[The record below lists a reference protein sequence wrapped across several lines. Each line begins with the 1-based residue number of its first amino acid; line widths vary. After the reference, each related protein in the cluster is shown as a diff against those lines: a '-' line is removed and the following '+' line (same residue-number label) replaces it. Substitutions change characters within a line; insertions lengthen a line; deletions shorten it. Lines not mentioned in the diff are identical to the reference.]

1 MAIERS
7 FLIKLFADPAQVLD
21 AFGKIGKEAGDAFG
35 AANRKVNEIAPG
47 LQKIALLSA
56 AAFAGLAA
64 FATKAASAAIEDEAE
79 QAKLAKTLQNV
90 VGATKSA
97 VAETEAFIKAQ
108 SRQKGFTDSELR
120 PSIEAL
126 VRTTGDLGKAQQQ
139 TILAQDIA
147 RSTGASL
154 TEVAT
159 ALARAN
165 VDNFRSLTALS
176 PALRDNVKE
185 GQSLDQVFAELQAT
199 FGGAAQA
206 AAGTTAG
213 QLQILKNSLSEAT
226 EAIGVGLIP
235 ALSAVIGPLTK
246 FAQLVEDNASIFSAV
261 TISLLTFTGLLVAAG
276 IGAKVYAIQVAIA
289 AGATRLFGQTI
300 SASGVGA
307 FLVGFSLLVGAA
319 ALLATKLFAAEKA
332 TKALQSAVAGSD
344 GIIRAAGSA
353 YIYVTGEVI
362 KLNSSLSRTVNVL
375 DTQSRRLEALAGAY
389 GITTFKTGQFKSETG
404 GAAKAVVT
412 AKEKIAQYTQVL
424 KSAQGASDAFGASQK
439 RVTGA
444 TESVADANDA
454 LKVAQDALAK
464 AQQGGSP
471 EQIAAGQRA
480 VAAAERTV
488 ARSKF
493 SHEEAIIA
501 VRDAERKLAE
511 VRADPEATA
520 DERRKA
526 EIDLAEAKFNVAD
539 SEDRQF
545 ETTSRLAA
553 ARRDLRIAT
562 TGLIE
567 GDAELLPLQTAV
579 EVAQKNQ
586 RIAAEQLTEA
596 INDQAKALEN
606 YGEALQALAD
616 VAKLFPKI
624 ASNRPAE
631 GLIPMPP
638 TIAPGT
644 GGGGGGGQR
653 NLPDKVE
660 ITVNSS
666 IVNPL
671 QVAQEIQDYL
681 DQLNRAYGTYA
692 V

>member
-1 MAIERS
+1 MAVERS

-35 AANRKVNEIAPG
+35 EANRKVNEIAPG

-147 RSTGASL
+147 ASTGASL

-165 VDNFRSLTALS
+165 VDNFKSLTALS

-185 GQSLDQVFAELQAT
+185 GQSLDQVFSELQST

-213 QLQILKNSLSEAT
+213 QLKLLKNSLSEAT

-235 ALSAVIGPLTK
+235 AFTAAIGPLTK
-246 FAQLVEDNASIFSAV
+246 LSQLIEDNATIFSAV
-261 TISLLTFTGLLVAAG
+261 TITLLVFTGTLVLAG
-276 IGAKVYAIQVAIA
+276 IGMKAYAVATA
-289 AGATRLFGQTI
+289 LASVATIVFGRAI
-300 SASGVGA
+300 SATGIGA
-307 FLVGFSLLVGAA
+307 FIVGFGLLISAT

-344 GIIRAAGSA
+344 GIIRAAGNA

-375 DTQSRRLEALAGAY
+375 DTQTRRLEALAGAY
-389 GITTFKTGQFKSETG
+389 GITTFKTGQFEKSTG
-404 GAAKAVVT
+404 GAAKAVLT

-424 KSAQGASDAFGASQK
+424 KSAEGASDAFGSAQK
-439 RVTGA
+439 RVSGA

-480 VAAAERTV
+480 VAAAERTL

-511 VRADPEATA
+511 IRADPEATA

-562 TGLIE
+562 KGLME

-596 INDQAKALEN
+596 IKDQAKALEN
-606 YGEALQALAD
+606 YGEALEALAE

-638 TIAPGT
+638 TIDPGA
-644 GGGGGGGQR
+644 GGGAGGGQR
-653 NLPDKVE
+653 NLPDRVD
-660 ITVNSS
+660 IFVNSS

-681 DQLNRAYGTYA
+681 DQLNRSYGTYRP
-692 V
+692 